1 MLMCSSFPDDILG
14 AGAEPKG
21 ETNEPKVKKKIY
33 TVLIKNIIN
42 EETNEKL
49 IYNQLMT
56 LRQANE
62 SEPNLGSRF
71 WH

>member
-1 MLMCSSFPDDILG
+1 MWFEMLMCSSFPDDVLG

-21 ETNEPKVKKKIY
+21 
-33 TVLIKNIIN
+33 
-42 EETNEKL
+42 ETNEKL